1 MPPPVFG
8 QYALRLPDSLLDMA
22 RISAKREHASMN
34 QLFVSAI
41 AEKLSALG
49 TENMLAERASLADK
63 DKARDVLARI
73 KHAQI
78 VAGDEL

>member
-1 MPPPVFG
+1 MSQF
-8 QYALRLPDSLLDMA
+8 ALRLPDSLMDMV

-41 AEKLSALG
+41 AEKLSALE
-49 TENMLAERASLADK
+49 TENMLSERASLADE
-63 DKARDVLARI
+63 DKARDVLTRI

-78 VAGDEL
+78 RAGDEI